1 MYAEFRNRL
10 VIVVDSVL
18 SCRELLDKAALLTQA
33 LHWNTFAFW
42 LYKLDPE
49 SGCTKDMSGFALQ
62 GLYVEKQRR
71 WTSALECCI
80 SLQRLATLNA
90 PWITN
95 SLTLRSLGG
104 THEFHFNR
112 FQSKM
117 T

>member
-10 VIVVDSVL
+10 VIVVDSVS
-18 SCRELLDKAALLTQA
+18 SCTELLDKAALLTQA

-49 SGCTKDMSGFALQ
+49 SRMYEEHVWICPARTLC
-62 GLYVEKQRR
+62 EKQRR

-80 SLQRLATLNA
+80 SLQRLTTLNT

-104 THEFHFNR
+104 THEFHLNR
-112 FQSKM
+112 FQSK
-117 T
+117 TT